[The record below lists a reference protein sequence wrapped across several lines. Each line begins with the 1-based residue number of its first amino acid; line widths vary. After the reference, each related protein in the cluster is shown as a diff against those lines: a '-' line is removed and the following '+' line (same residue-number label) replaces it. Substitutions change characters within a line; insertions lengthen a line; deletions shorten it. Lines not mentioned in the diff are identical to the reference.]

1 MEIVEVASLDEFER
15 ELNTLRDFHRNKI
28 EEHEL
33 VVSNLLFRGQRN
45 SGWPLQTTLERYL
58 NRQVALKEYH
68 LHLLRIRSAVESY
81 TGKVWKVPREPK
93 FGEDYV
99 GNLPGYEFMVYA
111 RHHGFPSPLL
121 DWTRSPYI
129 ALFFAYQNAS
139 SDCHVAVFAYIERPN
154 GAKSGLV
161 GSPEILGQGRY
172 ATTHARHFTQQA
184 EYTICV
190 EKAESRWFYSS
201 HDEYFKSNDD
211 HQDYL
216 KKIVLPG
223 SIKNDVLG
231 KLDSMNINAYTLFE
245 NDEGLMDMLAFRE
258 IMSREKV

>member
-1 MEIVEVASLDEFER
+1 MEIVEASSFDEFER
-15 ELNTLRDFHRNKI
+15 ELRTLRDFHSMKS

-33 VVSNLLFRGQRN
+33 VISDLLFRGQRN
-45 SGWPLQTTLERYL
+45 ADWPLETTLERYL
-58 NRQVALKEYH
+58 GRQVSLKEYH
-68 LHLLRIRSAVESY
+68 LSLLRIKSAVESY
-81 TGKVWKVPREPK
+81 TRREWKVPREPK

-129 ALFFAYQNAS
+129 ALYFAFHNAS
-139 SDCHVAVFAYIERPN
+139 LDTEVAIYGYIERPD
-154 GAKSGLV
+154 GAKSGWV
-161 GSPEILGQGRY
+161 GAPEIIGQGPY

-190 EKAESRWFYSS
+190 EKPESKWMYSS
-201 HDEYFKSNDD
+201 HQSYFEKNDD

-223 SIKNDVLG
+223 SIKHDVLK
-231 KLDSMNINAYTLFE
+231 KLDSMNINSYTLFE
-245 NDEGLMDMLAFRE
+245 NDEGLMEMLAFRE
-258 IMSREKV
+258 VMAREEL